1 MRFTTN
7 PTIGL
12 VLALLL
18 MFAGWFMVT
27 QGNGS
32 AKLFGGLF
40 MAVGALTAAVN
51 AALLGRRKR
60 D

>member
-18 MFAGWFMVT
+18 ILAGWFMVT

-32 AKLFGGLF
+32 AKLFGGMF
-40 MAVGALTAAVN
+40 IAVGALTAAMN
-51 AALLGRRKR
+51 AVLLSRRKR